1 MSLKSITVCTQTQ
14 TQAKKARMNNKRRTQ
29 ERGIQVFFGT
39 DWHIEQRE
47 SCRIESVKN
56 KQAQANSFFFFQ
68 DKSHME
74 ELAGTEGIET
84 NFVFFFSKKKKAI
97 IP

>member
-1 MSLKSITVCTQTQ
+1 
-14 TQAKKARMNNKRRTQ
+14 MNSSFF
-29 ERGIQVFFGT
+29 VFFLT

-56 KQAQANSFFFFQ
+56 KQAQASSFQ

-74 ELAGTEGIET
+74 ELAGTEGIKT
-84 NFVFFFSKKKKAI
+84 KPQKLRKKQ
-97 IP
+97 